1 MCTALDA
8 LAALVLMVG
17 LYHSAPKTNWNTCAI
32 LKKSSKCQ
40 SHVGMDMSGM
50 KKHWQNVICAAN
62 PTKNRHKRIKV
73 DNAIINNAKA
83 IAVRNRTTAMPIRS
97 SATTTVISAVIQRQ
111 SVKAL

>member
-1 MCTALDA
+1 
-8 LAALVLMVG
+8 
-17 LYHSAPKTNWNTCAI
+17 
-32 LKKSSKCQ
+32 
-40 SHVGMDMSGM
+40 
-50 KKHWQNVICAAN
+50 
-62 PTKNRHKRIKV
+62 V